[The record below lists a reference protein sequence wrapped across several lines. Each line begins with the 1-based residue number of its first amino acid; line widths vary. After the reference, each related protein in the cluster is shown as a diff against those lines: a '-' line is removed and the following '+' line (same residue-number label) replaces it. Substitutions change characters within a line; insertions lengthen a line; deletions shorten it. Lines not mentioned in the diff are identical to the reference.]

1 MWRQN
6 IKRFI
11 STEGEG
17 LSSAVDW
24 KQSVSVTFPPNFFP
38 RKSSF
43 QITMIRH
50 VTLCLWILDLMCG
63 VLSGTC
69 DLQNF
74 QRLVF
79 VLSDFTTQQ
88 QYWAVR
94 LLISQ
99 METIKDTVVIS
110 QGTSVLLFPLS
121 TSTFMLHNCCNCCK
135 TTNNDYSRV
144 SRLSRLFLQHLPQNR
159 SY

>member
-1 MWRQN
+1 MPPEDQNWEHVWRYQEIHPQRGRGSAQLSVICPQN
-6 IKRFI
+6 F
-11 STEGEG
+11 
-17 LSSAVDW
+17 L
-24 KQSVSVTFPPNFFP
+24 P

-50 VTLCLWILDLMCG
+50 VTVCSSVLGLMCE
-63 VLSGTC
+63 VLSLHVTFGTS
-69 DLQNF
+69 NIWF
-74 QRLVF
+74 F

-99 METIKDTVVIS
+99 METIKDTAVIS
-110 QGTSVLLFPLS
+110 QGTTVLLFPLS
-121 TSTFMLHNCCNCCK
+121 TSTFMLHNCCK

-144 SRLSRLFLQHLPQNR
+144 SRLSRLFLQHLPQSR
-159 SY
+159 SH

>member
-11 STEGEG
+11 STEGGGVQLSCG
-17 LSSAVDW
+17 LKAI
-24 KQSVSVTFPPNFFP
+24 SVSNFSPEFPSQKKFFSNHND
-38 RKSSF
+38 RTCHF
-43 QITMIRH
+43 MFVNT
-50 VTLCLWILDLMCG
+50 VC
-63 VLSGTC
+63 TC
-69 DLQNF
+69 DLRNF
-74 QRLVF
+74 QHLVF

-88 QYWAVR
+88 QQQYWVVR

-99 METIKDTVVIS
+99 MEKIKDTVVIS
-110 QGTSVLLFPLS
+110 QGASVLLFPLS
-121 TSTFMLHNCCNCCK
+121 TSTFMLHNCCK